1 MKGPVSEACLA
12 FIRWGKGGGGKVNY
26 NIWPFYLYIV
36 TSFYLSSLAY
46 CPKIPTWQ
54 FGLLIFLV
62 GNKES

>member
-1 MKGPVSEACLA
+1 MKGQVSEACLG
-12 FIRWGKGGGGKVNY
+12 FIRWGGGGGVNY

-36 TSFYLSSLAY
+36 TPS
-46 CPKIPTWQ
+46 IPTWQ